1 MFIANGACLTLTV
14 KLPYVTSYFIETSN
28 KPPPG
33 LVETFSWYTSC
44 VTTVCADKS
53 ATNPSMSAFLWN
65 LRSPSLGTNFAAHW
79 MRSSCSSEQALR
91 CDSVNLSKTR
101 TKPTEYRHKLVHVR
115 HCYENRSYHIPLII
129 EQSPVQQMHIQ
140 FTQIPR
146 QLTKWASDASCITD
160 FPTKIRQKSSNETMF
175 HSTALST
182 SIR

>member
-1 MFIANGACLTLTV
+1 MACLTLTV
-14 KLPYVTSYFIETSN
+14 KLLYVTSYFIETSN

-79 MRSSCSSEQALR
+79 IRSSCSSAQALR
-91 CDSVNLSKTR
+91 CDSVSLSRTR
-101 TKPTEYRHKLVHVR
+101 TKPTEYGHKLVRVR
-115 HCYENRSYHIPLII
+115 HCYENRSYHIPDISK
-129 EQSPVQQMHIQ
+129 ESAVKHVHIQ
-140 FTQIPR
+140 FTQTLC
-146 QLTKWASDASCITD
+146 QLTKWVSDVSYITNS
-160 FPTKIRQKSSNETMF
+160 PTKIWQKISSETMF

-182 SIR
+182 SR